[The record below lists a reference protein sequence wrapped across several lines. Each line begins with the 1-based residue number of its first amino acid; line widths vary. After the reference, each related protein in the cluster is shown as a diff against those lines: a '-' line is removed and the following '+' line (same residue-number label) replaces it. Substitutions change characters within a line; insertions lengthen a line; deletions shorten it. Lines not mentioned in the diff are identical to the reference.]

1 MAFFLHIA
9 RRRDFG
15 GLVRDQGSPFVAL
28 VVDDEYLIAIELES
42 MLSAAGFQ
50 VLSAVNVAEARSLTA
65 NTPVHVAVLDFRMG
79 DGALDLA
86 RDLKAQGVPLV
97 FCTGSMVEEVH
108 AVFPDASVI
117 SKPFI
122 AELVLSTVT
131 AALEQASVA
140 RD

>member
-1 MAFFLHIA
+1 M
-9 RRRDFG
+9 
-15 GLVRDQGSPFVAL
+15 RDQGSPFVAL

-42 MLSAAGFQ
+42 MLTAAGFQ
-50 VLSAVNVAEARSLTA
+50 VLSAVSVAEARGLTA
-65 NTPVHVAVLDFRMG
+65 DTPVNVAVLDFRMG

-86 RDLKAQGVPLV
+86 RDLKAQGVPVV

-117 SKPFI
+117 TKPFI

-131 AALEQASVA
+131 AALEQASAA